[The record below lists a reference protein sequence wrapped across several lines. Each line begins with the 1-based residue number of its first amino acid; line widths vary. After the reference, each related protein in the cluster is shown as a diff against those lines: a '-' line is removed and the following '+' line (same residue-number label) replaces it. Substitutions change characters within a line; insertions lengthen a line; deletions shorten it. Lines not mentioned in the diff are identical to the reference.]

1 MYLEDPLP
9 TNNAQRNAQLARE
22 TSVPICASE
31 TLATRYEY
39 RELLESKA
47 CDVVMYDLTWCGGPS
62 EARKISDL
70 ADTYSIPTS
79 PHTCGGP
86 LLYIC
91 SAHLC
96 LVLSNFLVMESNYSK
111 YTHQYPYFVNNVPV
125 PSESGHVRP
134 PERPGIRR
142 RDQAGA
148 VQDRRCHRRDGG
160 ECLNDEKERNE
171 IMNNPLDFSGKV
183 ALVTGAASGMGLA
196 TAQAFAEAGAAVVLA
211 DFKEDAVKA
220 AAEKLVAAGHKA
232 LAVRCDVSDDAQ
244 VAAMVDRTVAEFGR
258 LDAAFNN
265 AGVMA
270 RIAPTAEST
279 REEWDRVIGINL
291 RGVWSC
297 MKHELRQME
306 RQGSG
311 AIVNNASVGALTGN
325 PGIGSY
331 IASKHGVVGL
341 TRTAALEYVKHGI
354 RVNAVNPGLIDTQIA
369 RDVVNGDEQAYAEI
383 AKHVPIGRAGR
394 PEEIAS
400 AVLWLCS
407 PGASY
412 VVGHALTV
420 DGGMTVV

>member
-1 MYLEDPLP
+1 M
-9 TNNAQRNAQLARE
+9 
-22 TSVPICASE
+22 
-31 TLATRYEY
+31 
-39 RELLESKA
+39 
-47 CDVVMYDLTWCGGPS
+47 
-62 EARKISDL
+62 
-70 ADTYSIPTS
+70 
-79 PHTCGGP
+79 
-86 LLYIC
+86 
-91 SAHLC
+91 
-96 LVLSNFLVMESNYSK
+96 SN
-111 YTHQYPYFVNNVPV
+111 
-125 PSESGHVRP
+125 
-134 PERPGIRR
+134 
-142 RDQAGA
+142 D
-148 VQDRRCHRRDGG
+148 
-160 ECLNDEKERNE
+160 
-171 IMNNPLDFSGKV
+171 PLDFNGKV

-196 TAQAFAEAGAAVVLA
+196 TARAFANAGAAVVLA
-211 DFKEDAVKA
+211 DFREDVVKTEA
-220 AAEKLVAAGHKA
+220 QKLVTAGHRA
-232 LAVRCDVSDDAQ
+232 IAIRCDVSDDAQ

-270 RIAPTAEST
+270 RIAPTADST

-297 MKHELRQME
+297 MKYELRQME

-341 TRTAALEYVKHGI
+341 TRTAALEYIKHGI

-369 RDVVNGDEQAYAEI
+369 RDVVNGDERAYAEI

>member
-1 MYLEDPLP
+1 M
-9 TNNAQRNAQLARE
+9 NA
-22 TSVPICASE
+22 
-31 TLATRYEY
+31 
-39 RELLESKA
+39 
-47 CDVVMYDLTWCGGPS
+47 
-62 EARKISDL
+62 
-70 ADTYSIPTS
+70 
-79 PHTCGGP
+79 
-86 LLYIC
+86 
-91 SAHLC
+91 
-96 LVLSNFLVMESNYSK
+96 
-111 YTHQYPYFVNNVPV
+111 
-125 PSESGHVRP
+125 
-134 PERPGIRR
+134 
-142 RDQAGA
+142 
-148 VQDRRCHRRDGG
+148 
-160 ECLNDEKERNE
+160 
-171 IMNNPLDFSGKV
+171 NPLDFTGKV

-196 TAQAFAEAGAAVVLA
+196 TAQAFAEAGAAVALA
-211 DFKEDAVKA
+211 DFRENAVKA
-220 AAEKLVAAGHKA
+220 ETQKLSASGRKVIA
-232 LAVRCDVSDDAQ
+232 LRCDVSDDAQ
-244 VAAMVDRTVAEFGR
+244 VEQMVERIVAEFGR

-270 RIAPTAEST
+270 RIAPTADST

-297 MKHELRQME
+297 MKYELRQMK
-306 RQGSG
+306 RQHSG

-341 TRTAALEYVKHGI
+341 TRTAALEYIKDGI

-369 RDVVNGDEQAYAEI
+369 RDVVSGDEQAYEDI
-383 AKHVPIGRAGR
+383 ARHVPIRRAGR

>member
-1 MYLEDPLP
+1 M
-9 TNNAQRNAQLARE
+9 
-22 TSVPICASE
+22 
-31 TLATRYEY
+31 
-39 RELLESKA
+39 
-47 CDVVMYDLTWCGGPS
+47 
-62 EARKISDL
+62 
-70 ADTYSIPTS
+70 
-79 PHTCGGP
+79 
-86 LLYIC
+86 
-91 SAHLC
+91 
-96 LVLSNFLVMESNYSK
+96 
-111 YTHQYPYFVNNVPV
+111 
-125 PSESGHVRP
+125 
-134 PERPGIRR
+134 
-142 RDQAGA
+142 
-148 VQDRRCHRRDGG
+148 
-160 ECLNDEKERNE
+160 
-171 IMNNPLDFSGKV
+171 
-183 ALVTGAASGMGLA
+183 
-196 TAQAFAEAGAAVVLA
+196 
-211 DFKEDAVKA
+211 
-220 AAEKLVAAGHKA
+220 
-232 LAVRCDVSDDAQ
+232 SDDGE
-244 VAAMVDRTVAEFGR
+244 VAAMVDRAVAEFGR

-270 RIAPTAEST
+270 RIAATADSG

-341 TRTAALEYVKHGI
+341 TRTAALEYVKQGI

-369 RDVVNGDEQAYAEI
+369 RDVVDGDEQAYAGL
-383 AKHVPIGRAGR
+383 AKHVPMAARAA
-394 PEEIAS
+394 EEIAS

>member
-1 MYLEDPLP
+1 MA
-9 TNNAQRNAQLARE
+9 N
-22 TSVPICASE
+22 
-31 TLATRYEY
+31 
-39 RELLESKA
+39 
-47 CDVVMYDLTWCGGPS
+47 
-62 EARKISDL
+62 
-70 ADTYSIPTS
+70 
-79 PHTCGGP
+79 
-86 LLYIC
+86 
-91 SAHLC
+91 
-96 LVLSNFLVMESNYSK
+96 
-111 YTHQYPYFVNNVPV
+111 TH
-125 PSESGHVRP
+125 
-134 PERPGIRR
+134 
-142 RDQAGA
+142 
-148 VQDRRCHRRDGG
+148 
-160 ECLNDEKERNE
+160 
-171 IMNNPLDFSGKV
+171 DFSGKV
-183 ALVTGAASGMGLA
+183 ALVTGAAAGMGLA
-196 TAQAFAEAGAAVVLA
+196 TARAFAEAGAAVVLA

-220 AAEKLVAAGHKA
+220 GAAELVAAGRKA
-232 LAVRCDVSDDAQ
+232 IAVRCDVSDDDQ
-244 VAAMVDRTVAEFGR
+244 VAAMVDRTVSEFGR

-279 REEWDRVIGINL
+279 REEWDRVIGVNL

-354 RVNAVNPGLIDTQIA
+354 RVNAVNPGLIDTQVA
-369 RDVVNGDEQAYAEI
+369 RDVVAGSEEAYGEI
-383 AKHVPIGRAGR
+383 AKSVPIGRAGR

>member
-1 MYLEDPLP
+1 M
-9 TNNAQRNAQLARE
+9 T
-22 TSVPICASE
+22 
-31 TLATRYEY
+31 
-39 RELLESKA
+39 
-47 CDVVMYDLTWCGGPS
+47 
-62 EARKISDL
+62 
-70 ADTYSIPTS
+70 
-79 PHTCGGP
+79 
-86 LLYIC
+86 
-91 SAHLC
+91 
-96 LVLSNFLVMESNYSK
+96 
-111 YTHQYPYFVNNVPV
+111 
-125 PSESGHVRP
+125 
-134 PERPGIRR
+134 
-142 RDQAGA
+142 
-148 VQDRRCHRRDGG
+148 
-160 ECLNDEKERNE
+160 
-171 IMNNPLDFSGKV
+171 NPLDFSGKV
-183 ALVTGAASGMGLA
+183 ALVTGGASGMGLA

-220 AAEKLVAAGHKA
+220 AAQKLVAAGHKA
-232 LAVRCDVSDDAQ
+232 FAVRCDVSDDAL
-244 VAAMVDRTVAEFGR
+244 VAAIVDRTVAEFGR

-270 RIAPTAEST
+270 RIAPTADST
-279 REEWDRVIGINL
+279 REDWDRVIGVNL

-311 AIVNNASVGALTGN
+311 TIVNNASVGALTGN
-325 PGIGSY
+325 PGIASY

-341 TRTAALEYVKHGI
+341 TRTAALEYVKRGI

-369 RDVVNGDEQAYAEI
+369 RDVVNGDEHAYAEL

-400 AVLWLCS
+400 VVLWLCS

>member
-1 MYLEDPLP
+1 M
-9 TNNAQRNAQLARE
+9 T
-22 TSVPICASE
+22 
-31 TLATRYEY
+31 
-39 RELLESKA
+39 
-47 CDVVMYDLTWCGGPS
+47 
-62 EARKISDL
+62 
-70 ADTYSIPTS
+70 
-79 PHTCGGP
+79 
-86 LLYIC
+86 
-91 SAHLC
+91 
-96 LVLSNFLVMESNYSK
+96 
-111 YTHQYPYFVNNVPV
+111 
-125 PSESGHVRP
+125 
-134 PERPGIRR
+134 
-142 RDQAGA
+142 
-148 VQDRRCHRRDGG
+148 
-160 ECLNDEKERNE
+160 
-171 IMNNPLDFSGKV
+171 NPLDFSGKV

-220 AAEKLVAAGHKA
+220 AGQKFVAAGHKA

-270 RIAPTAEST
+270 RIAPIADST
-279 REEWDRVIGINL
+279 REDWDRVIGINL

-297 MKHELRQME
+297 MKHELREME

-325 PGIGSY
+325 PGIASY
-331 IASKHGVVGL
+331 IAAKHGVVGL
-341 TRTAALEYVKHGI
+341 TRTAALEYVKRGI

-369 RDVVNGDEQAYAEI
+369 RDVVNRDEQAYAEI
-383 AKHVPIGRAGR
+383 AKNVPIGRAGR

-420 DGGMTVV
+420 DGGMTVL

>member
-1 MYLEDPLP
+1 M
-9 TNNAQRNAQLARE
+9 
-22 TSVPICASE
+22 S
-31 TLATRYEY
+31 
-39 RELLESKA
+39 
-47 CDVVMYDLTWCGGPS
+47 
-62 EARKISDL
+62 
-70 ADTYSIPTS
+70 
-79 PHTCGGP
+79 
-86 LLYIC
+86 
-91 SAHLC
+91 
-96 LVLSNFLVMESNYSK
+96 
-111 YTHQYPYFVNNVPV
+111 
-125 PSESGHVRP
+125 
-134 PERPGIRR
+134 
-142 RDQAGA
+142 
-148 VQDRRCHRRDGG
+148 
-160 ECLNDEKERNE
+160 
-171 IMNNPLDFSGKV
+171 NPLDFSGKV
-183 ALVTGAASGMGLA
+183 ALVTGAAAGMGLA
-196 TAQAFAEAGAAVVLA
+196 TAKAFAEAGAAVVLA
-211 DFKEDAVKA
+211 DYKEEAVNA
-220 AAEKLVAAGHKA
+220 AAQKLAAAGHKA
-232 LAVRCDVSDDAQ
+232 SALPCDVSDDAQ

-279 REEWDRVIGINL
+279 REDWDRVIGINL
-291 RGVWSC
+291 RGVWSS

-325 PGIGSY
+325 PGIASY

-369 RDVVNGDEQAYAEI
+369 RDVVSGDEQAYDDI

-394 PEEIAS
+394 PEEIAA